1 MNSAESNVVD
11 RSVDPLTESDP
22 LADSG
27 PSERSTTMGT
37 VDATCRVVYLRV
49 TPDELAELKRLAI
62 LRSLSLQRY
71 ARITL
76 GLKDR
81 GGQRNRK
88 EQTHGRETQA
98 ASIEKGDS
106 ESPLRP
112 SEHERVPMSEVP

>member
-11 RSVDPLTESDP
+11 RSVDPLADSES

-27 PSERSTTMGT
+27 PSERSTTMP
-37 VDATCRVVYLRV
+37 TCRVVYLRV